1 MIYIHLVSRETMCR
15 LGLVDESLLLV
26 LYESVLSAK

>member
-1 MIYIHLVSRETMCR
+1 MFYIRLVSRETMCR
-15 LGLVDESLLLV
+15 LGLVDEGSLLV